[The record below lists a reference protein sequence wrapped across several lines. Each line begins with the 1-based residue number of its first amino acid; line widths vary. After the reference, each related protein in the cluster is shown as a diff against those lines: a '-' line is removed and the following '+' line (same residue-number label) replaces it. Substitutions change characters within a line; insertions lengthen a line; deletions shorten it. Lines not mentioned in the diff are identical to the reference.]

1 MDYPHPNPQIESW
14 IYTAAALDW
23 PAQPMIQLYC
33 GKVRHKLTAPTL
45 MLDIIWVRQHA
56 ELART
61 SLEYNDSYSI
71 KKKTGVNE
79 KKAKWALGK
88 TSNIIHLISAAV
100 FPAMFVRFWR
110 FRRSELRV
118 VSSSIII
125 SFKLCTRLLHLLRI
139 TGWPQS
145 ERHALQVS
153 NKWFSIQPADNN
165 MYVRI

>member
-1 MDYPHPNPQIESW
+1 MDHPHPNPQTRSW
-14 IYTAAALDW
+14 IYISAALDW

-33 GKVRHKLTAPTL
+33 GEVRHKLTAPTL
-45 MLDIIWVRQHA
+45 MLDIIWVRQQA

-71 KKKTGVNE
+71 KKQTGVNE
-79 KKAKWALGK
+79 KKAKWALWK
-88 TSNIIHLISAAV
+88 TSNIIHLVSAAI
-100 FPAMFVRFWR
+100 FPAMFVRFWG

-139 TGWPQS
+139 TGWSQS
-145 ERHALQVS
+145 ERHALQVN
-153 NKWFSIQPADNN
+153 NKWFSIQPAENN
-165 MYVRI
+165 TYVWI